1 MVAREED
8 LNLFRLGAGVRVSPS
23 PEGDLSDPGREGPGA
38 GCPGGPRRGSR
49 PRVRAAAPRKEPR
62 TPQHAVPAAA
72 AADPE
77 VRAPPPR
84 SPPSPCA
91 ARPGAG
97 GRARI
102 GAPPSLF
109 RSAGPAPPPAS
120 RPAAA
125 LPVPPQRDAGSGPGR
140 GPRAEA
146 WRAWLGT
153 RQAAVQGPGP
163 RPRARPSRRPG
174 AGRLGGRA
182 GGGGRRRAGGA
193 REARSLA
200 ARGRA
205 AEGARG
211 APRPPKEESGSHL
224 QPRTRGKAAAAGG
237 APAPARLPPGSP
249 CLPRCALLLAAAAA
263 AEEEPGARVDP
274 VPHDAPKPPGYT
286 RFVCVSDTHS
296 RTDPIQMPY
305 GDVLIHAGDFTEL
318 GLPSEV
324 KKFNEW
330 LGSLPYEYKIVIAG
344 NHELTFDQEFMA
356 DLIKQDF
363 YYFPSVSKLK
373 PENYENV
380 QSLLTNCI
388 YLQDSEVTVRGFRIY
403 GSPWQPWF
411 YGWGFNLPR
420 GQALLEKWNL
430 IPEGVDILI
439 THGPPL
445 GFLDWVPKKMQRVGC
460 VELLNTVQRRVQ
472 PRLHVFGHIHE
483 GYGVMADGTTTYVN
497 ASVCTVNY
505 QPVNPPIVI
514 DLPTPR
520 NS

>member
-1 MVAREED
+1 M
-8 LNLFRLGAGVRVSPS
+8 GAQAAERGLRSLRAGGRMGGGGPGPAAPAAS
-23 PEGDLSDPGREGPGA
+23 GGGPGRRR
-38 GCPGGPRRGSR
+38 GPRRPGRSRARPSSRARRGGRGSGGESAPAPLPAHPARGRAGAGAGAGAGPGPGGGPEGARGAAGR
-49 PRVRAAAPRKEPR
+49 PPALLRSAGPLPRPAARPAAPRCPPR
-62 TPQHAVPAAA
+62 CSPVPAAA
-72 AADPE
+72 GCGA
-77 VRAPPPR
+77 RA
-84 SPPSPCA
+84 
-91 ARPGAG
+91 
-97 GRARI
+97 
-102 GAPPSLF
+102 
-109 RSAGPAPPPAS
+109 
-120 RPAAA
+120 
-125 LPVPPQRDAGSGPGR
+125 GR

-146 WRAWLGT
+146 WRA
-153 RQAAVQGPGP
+153 RRGP
-163 RPRARPSRRPG
+163 RRAGARGGGGGSERG
-174 AGRLGGRA
+174 AGRRREGRRGGSERRGGR
-182 GGGGRRRAGGA
+182 G
-193 REARSLA
+193 
-200 ARGRA
+200 RGR
-205 AEGARG
+205 RG
-211 APRPPKEESGSHL
+211 APRPPPPKEESGSHL
-224 QPRTRGKAAAAGG
+224 LPRTRGAAAAAGG
-237 APAPARLPPGSP
+237 APAPARLPPRSRAPASLRARCCSRPPRPPKRSP
-249 CLPRCALLLAAAAA
+249 GP
-263 AEEEPGARVDP
+263 
-274 VPHDAPKPPGYT
+274 
-286 RFVCVSDTHS
+286 
-296 RTDPIQMPY
+296 
-305 GDVLIHAGDFTEL
+305 
-318 GLPSEV
+318 
-324 KKFNEW
+324 
-330 LGSLPYEYKIVIAG
+330 GSLPYEYKIVIAG

>member
-1 MVAREED
+1 MSPGPGHAELKAMAGKLDSVPIAGGEAYMAGDELDHQPALRTPTELEALRAAVLGTEAKQEATRTKAGKHDRFLIVSLGDAVLEKPAGGAARLEELGGSVCQEELRESSPSRSSFTSPPGYLQFPPSGTPIEPSPLPTFCTFFQAQSSCPLPGSRPPLPGFSVARSTDKSASTISLWSPGLGLGPVHPRGPGTE
-8 LNLFRLGAGVRVSPS
+8 LGAG
-23 PEGDLSDPGREGPGA
+23 
-38 GCPGGPRRGSR
+38 
-49 PRVRAAAPRKEPR
+49 
-62 TPQHAVPAAA
+62 PQ
-72 AADPE
+72 
-77 VRAPPPR
+77 
-84 SPPSPCA
+84 
-91 ARPGAG
+91 
-97 GRARI
+97 
-102 GAPPSLF
+102 
-109 RSAGPAPPPAS
+109 
-120 RPAAA
+120 
-125 LPVPPQRDAGSGPGR
+125 
-140 GPRAEA
+140 
-146 WRAWLGT
+146 
-153 RQAAVQGPGP
+153 
-163 RPRARPSRRPG
+163 
-174 AGRLGGRA
+174 
-182 GGGGRRRAGGA
+182 
-193 REARSLA
+193 
-200 ARGRA
+200 
-205 AEGARG
+205 
-211 APRPPKEESGSHL
+211 
-224 QPRTRGKAAAAGG
+224 
-237 APAPARLPPGSP
+237 
-249 CLPRCALLLAAAAA
+249 
-263 AEEEPGARVDP
+263 VDP

-445 GFLDWVPKKMQRVGC
+445 G
-460 VELLNTVQRRVQ
+460 
-472 PRLHVFGHIHE
+472 
-483 GYGVMADGTTTYVN
+483 YGVMADGTTTYVN

>member
-1 MVAREED
+1 MERVPGHREE
-8 LNLFRLGAGVRVSPS
+8 A
-23 PEGDLSDPGREGPGA
+23 
-38 GCPGGPRRGSR
+38 
-49 PRVRAAAPRKEPR
+49 
-62 TPQHAVPAAA
+62 TH
-72 AADPE
+72 
-77 VRAPPPR
+77 
-84 SPPSPCA
+84 
-91 ARPGAG
+91 
-97 GRARI
+97 
-102 GAPPSLF
+102 
-109 RSAGPAPPPAS
+109 
-120 RPAAA
+120 
-125 LPVPPQRDAGSGPGR
+125 
-140 GPRAEA
+140 
-146 WRAWLGT
+146 
-153 RQAAVQGPGP
+153 
-163 RPRARPSRRPG
+163 
-174 AGRLGGRA
+174 
-182 GGGGRRRAGGA
+182 
-193 REARSLA
+193 
-200 ARGRA
+200 
-205 AEGARG
+205 
-211 APRPPKEESGSHL
+211 
-224 QPRTRGKAAAAGG
+224 
-237 APAPARLPPGSP
+237 APARVAYRSARLRRWDPGI
-249 CLPRCALLLAAAAA
+249 LKAEALALLPCGLGMAFSQSHVMAARRHQHGRLIIEVDEYSSNPTQAFTFYNINQGRFQ
-263 AEEEPGARVDP
+263 PPHVQMVDP

-380 QSLLTNCI
+380 QALLTNCI

-403 GSPWQPWF
+403 GSPWVRQ
-411 YGWGFNLPR
+411 YSSRSLGGERTLSGWYSGDD
-420 GQALLEKWNL
+420 KSH
-430 IPEGVDILI
+430 
-439 THGPPL
+439 THRN

>member
-1 MVAREED
+1 MRAGIQFILVFGRG
-8 LNLFRLGAGVRVSPS
+8 LCWLGWG
-23 PEGDLSDPGREGPGA
+23 
-38 GCPGGPRRGSR
+38 
-49 PRVRAAAPRKEPR
+49 
-62 TPQHAVPAAA
+62 
-72 AADPE
+72 
-77 VRAPPPR
+77 
-84 SPPSPCA
+84 
-91 ARPGAG
+91 
-97 GRARI
+97 
-102 GAPPSLF
+102 
-109 RSAGPAPPPAS
+109 
-120 RPAAA
+120 
-125 LPVPPQRDAGSGPGR
+125 LPWCWPPQQEDSRD
-140 GPRAEA
+140 
-146 WRAWLGT
+146 
-153 RQAAVQGPGP
+153 
-163 RPRARPSRRPG
+163 
-174 AGRLGGRA
+174 GGLR
-182 GGGGRRRAGGA
+182 
-193 REARSLA
+193 
-200 ARGRA
+200 
-205 AEGARG
+205 
-211 APRPPKEESGSHL
+211 
-224 QPRTRGKAAAAGG
+224 
-237 APAPARLPPGSP
+237 APAPRADMAFAQSHIMAARRHQHSRLIIEVDEYSSNPTQAFTFYNINQGRFQPPHVQM
-249 CLPRCALLLAAAAA
+249 
-263 AEEEPGARVDP
+263 VDP

-286 RFVCVSDTHS
+286 RFVCISDTHS

-373 PENYENV
+373 PESYENV

-403 GSPWQPWF
+403 GSPWRKMTTAVEKRLEQVACFCEPLKFIWQPWF

-430 IPEGVDILI
+430 IPDGIDILI

-460 VELLNTVQRRVQ
+460 VELLNTVQRRIQ

-505 QPVNPPIVI
+505 QPLNPPIVI

-520 NS
+520 NT

>member
-1 MVAREED
+1 MAFPPWAWRKVLDKAVSDSCFEIDLPLGCVRIRTDLGWQVETLEIIMGHRSGSSLPVLYSSIHLSEPALRTPTELQAPRAAVLGTEAKQEATRTKGWAARLEE
-8 LNLFRLGAGVRVSPS
+8 LGGSVCQEELRETSPS
-23 PEGDLSDPGREGPGA
+23 RSSFTSPPGYLQFLPSGTPIEPPPLSTFCTFFQA
-38 GCPGGPRRGSR
+38 QSSCPLPGSR
-49 PRVRAAAPRKEPR
+49 PPL
-62 TPQHAVPAAA
+62 
-72 AADPE
+72 
-77 VRAPPPR
+77 
-84 SPPSPCA
+84 
-91 ARPGAG
+91 PG
-97 GRARI
+97 
-102 GAPPSLF
+102 
-109 RSAGPAPPPAS
+109 
-120 RPAAA
+120 
-125 LPVPPQRDAGSGPGR
+125 
-140 GPRAEA
+140 
-146 WRAWLGT
+146 
-153 RQAAVQGPGP
+153 
-163 RPRARPSRRPG
+163 
-174 AGRLGGRA
+174 
-182 GGGGRRRAGGA
+182 
-193 REARSLA
+193 
-200 ARGRA
+200 
-205 AEGARG
+205 
-211 APRPPKEESGSHL
+211 
-224 QPRTRGKAAAAGG
+224 
-237 APAPARLPPGSP
+237 
-249 CLPRCALLLAAAAA
+249 
-263 AEEEPGARVDP
+263 VDP

-445 GFLDWVPKKMQRVGC
+445 GKSQLSP
-460 VELLNTVQRRVQ
+460 
-472 PRLHVFGHIHE
+472 PRLAWPADAEGRGVARPGRRDQGSVGPVERNPGQACAYFP

>member
-1 MVAREED
+1 MRA
-8 LNLFRLGAGVRVSPS
+8 P
-23 PEGDLSDPGREGPGA
+23 GPG
-38 GCPGGPRRGSR
+38 G
-49 PRVRAAAPRKEPR
+49 
-62 TPQHAVPAAA
+62 
-72 AADPE
+72 
-77 VRAPPPR
+77 
-84 SPPSPCA
+84 
-91 ARPGAG
+91 
-97 GRARI
+97 
-102 GAPPSLF
+102 
-109 RSAGPAPPPAS
+109 
-120 RPAAA
+120 
-125 LPVPPQRDAGSGPGR
+125 GR
-140 GPRAEA
+140 GPRPGGPG
-146 WRAWLGT
+146 WGPGRRRCRAGT
-153 RQAAVQGPGP
+153 QAAS
-163 RPRARPSRRPG
+163 APSRRPG

-205 AEGARG
+205 AEGRG
-211 APRPPKEESGSHL
+211 EPPPPKEESGSHL

-237 APAPARLPPGSP
+237 APPCAPPSREPLPPSV
-249 CLPRCALLLAAAAA
+249 RAAARGRRGRRR
-263 AEEEPGARVDP
+263 EPGARVDP

>member
-1 MVAREED
+1 MCDDENICGLKLFSEGKVVHDESHVMTARRHQHS
-8 LNLFRLGAGVRVSPS
+8 RLIIEVDEYSSNPTQAFTFYNINQ
-23 PEGDLSDPGREGPGA
+23 GRF
-38 GCPGGPRRGSR
+38 
-49 PRVRAAAPRKEPR
+49 
-62 TPQHAVPAAA
+62 Q
-72 AADPE
+72 
-77 VRAPPPR
+77 PPH
-84 SPPSPCA
+84 
-91 ARPGAG
+91 
-97 GRARI
+97 
-102 GAPPSLF
+102 
-109 RSAGPAPPPAS
+109 
-120 RPAAA
+120 
-125 LPVPPQRDAGSGPGR
+125 
-140 GPRAEA
+140 
-146 WRAWLGT
+146 
-153 RQAAVQGPGP
+153 VQM
-163 RPRARPSRRPG
+163 
-174 AGRLGGRA
+174 
-182 GGGGRRRAGGA
+182 
-193 REARSLA
+193 
-200 ARGRA
+200 
-205 AEGARG
+205 
-211 APRPPKEESGSHL
+211 
-224 QPRTRGKAAAAGG
+224 
-237 APAPARLPPGSP
+237 
-249 CLPRCALLLAAAAA
+249 
-263 AEEEPGARVDP
+263 VDP

-373 PENYENV
+373 PESYENV

-430 IPEGVDILI
+430 IPDGIDILI

-460 VELLNTVQRRVQ
+460 VELLNTVQRRIQ

-497 ASVCTVNY
+497 ASACTVNY
-505 QPVNPPIVI
+505 QPLNPPIVI

-520 NS
+520 NT

>member
-1 MVAREED
+1 MRAPGPGGGRGP
-8 LNLFRLGAGVRVSPS
+8 RPGGPGWGPGRRRCR
-23 PEGDLSDPGREGPGA
+23 GRDPGRE
-38 GCPGGPRRGSR
+38 
-49 PRVRAAAPRKEPR
+49 
-62 TPQHAVPAAA
+62 
-72 AADPE
+72 
-77 VRAPPPR
+77 RAPP
-84 SPPSPCA
+84 
-91 ARPGAG
+91 G
-97 GRARI
+97 GRAR
-102 GAPPSLF
+102 G
-109 RSAGPAPPPAS
+109 GWE
-120 RPAAA
+120 
-125 LPVPPQRDAGSGPGR
+125 GGR
-140 GPRAEA
+140 GE
-146 WRAWLGT
+146 
-153 RQAAVQGPGP
+153 
-163 RPRARPSRRPG
+163 
-174 AGRLGGRA
+174 A
-182 GGGGRRRAGGA
+182 GGGGRGEPGRLGASRRAGGRRRGRGEPPA
-193 REARSLA
+193 PRRRSLA
-200 ARGRA
+200 PTCSLGRA
-205 AEGARG
+205 ARRPPPEEPPPLRASLPGAPASLGARCCSRP
-211 APRPPKEESGSHL
+211 PRPPKRS
-224 QPRTRGKAAAAGG
+224 
-237 APAPARLPPGSP
+237 PGP
-249 CLPRCALLLAAAAA
+249 
-263 AEEEPGARVDP
+263 
-274 VPHDAPKPPGYT
+274 
-286 RFVCVSDTHS
+286 
-296 RTDPIQMPY
+296 
-305 GDVLIHAGDFTEL
+305 
-318 GLPSEV
+318 
-324 KKFNEW
+324 
-330 LGSLPYEYKIVIAG
+330 GSLPYEYKIVIAG

>member
-1 MVAREED
+1 MERVPGHREE
-8 LNLFRLGAGVRVSPS
+8 A
-23 PEGDLSDPGREGPGA
+23 
-38 GCPGGPRRGSR
+38 
-49 PRVRAAAPRKEPR
+49 
-62 TPQHAVPAAA
+62 TH
-72 AADPE
+72 
-77 VRAPPPR
+77 
-84 SPPSPCA
+84 
-91 ARPGAG
+91 
-97 GRARI
+97 
-102 GAPPSLF
+102 
-109 RSAGPAPPPAS
+109 
-120 RPAAA
+120 
-125 LPVPPQRDAGSGPGR
+125 
-140 GPRAEA
+140 
-146 WRAWLGT
+146 
-153 RQAAVQGPGP
+153 
-163 RPRARPSRRPG
+163 
-174 AGRLGGRA
+174 
-182 GGGGRRRAGGA
+182 
-193 REARSLA
+193 
-200 ARGRA
+200 
-205 AEGARG
+205 
-211 APRPPKEESGSHL
+211 
-224 QPRTRGKAAAAGG
+224 
-237 APAPARLPPGSP
+237 APARVAYRSARLRRWDPGI
-249 CLPRCALLLAAAAA
+249 LKAEALALLPCGLGMAFSQSHVMAARRHQHGRLIIEVDEYSSNPTQAFTFYNINQGRFQ
-263 AEEEPGARVDP
+263 PPHVQMVDP

-380 QSLLTNCI
+380 QALLTNCI

-403 GSPWQPWF
+403 GSPCNENDSDDNG
-411 YGWGFNLPR
+411 YGDVGADDD
-420 GQALLEKWNL
+420 QAMEKKEQSMEMGLMVMMVAAEVIGIVILAVMIVMVALMRNDD
-430 IPEGVDILI
+430 EGYGAEDD
-439 THGPPL
+439 GG

>member
-1 MVAREED
+1 MRA
-8 LNLFRLGAGVRVSPS
+8 P
-23 PEGDLSDPGREGPGA
+23 
-38 GCPGGPRRGSR
+38 GPRG
-49 PRVRAAAPRKEPR
+49 
-62 TPQHAVPAAA
+62 
-72 AADPE
+72 
-77 VRAPPPR
+77 
-84 SPPSPCA
+84 
-91 ARPGAG
+91 
-97 GRARI
+97 
-102 GAPPSLF
+102 
-109 RSAGPAPPPAS
+109 
-120 RPAAA
+120 
-125 LPVPPQRDAGSGPGR
+125 GR
-140 GPRAEA
+140 GPRAEGRGLA
-146 WRAWLGT
+146 GPAG
-153 RQAAVQGPGP
+153 APAGGGAGPGP
-163 RPRARPSRRPG
+163 EGASAFLPAPGRAE
-174 AGRLGGRA
+174 A
-182 GGGGRRRAGGA
+182 GGGGREGGGG
-193 REARSLA
+193 RGSRGGSEARG
-200 ARGRA
+200 GRA
-205 AEGARG
+205 KEGA
-211 APRPPKEESGSHL
+211 
-224 QPRTRGKAAAAGG
+224 
-237 APAPARLPPGSP
+237 PGSP
-249 CLPRCALLLAAAAA
+249 PPPEGGVWLPLAASAARRGGRRRRSPRPCAPPSPEPGPCLPPCALLLAAAAA
-263 AEEEPGARVDP
+263 AEDEPGARVDP

-388 YLQDSEVTVRGFRIY
+388 YLQDSEVTVRGFRVY

-505 QPVNPPIVI
+505 QPVNAPIVI

>member
-1 MVAREED
+1 MWHSRWD
-8 LNLFRLGAGVRVSPS
+8 AGVLKA
-23 PEGDLSDPGREGPGA
+23 EALA
-38 GCPGGPRRGSR
+38 LL
-49 PRVRAAAPRKEPR
+49 
-62 TPQHAVPAAA
+62 
-72 AADPE
+72 
-77 VRAPPPR
+77 
-84 SPPSPCA
+84 PCGLGMAFSQSHVMA
-91 ARPGAG
+91 AR
-97 GRARI
+97 RH
-102 GAPPSLF
+102 
-109 RSAGPAPPPAS
+109 
-120 RPAAA
+120 
-125 LPVPPQRDAGSGPGR
+125 QH
-140 GPRAEA
+140 
-146 WRAWLGT
+146 
-153 RQAAVQGPGP
+153 
-163 RPRARPSRRPG
+163 
-174 AGRLGGRA
+174 GRLIIEVDEYSSNPTQAFTFYNINQGRFQ
-182 GGGGRRRAGGA
+182 
-193 REARSLA
+193 
-200 ARGRA
+200 
-205 AEGARG
+205 
-211 APRPPKEESGSHL
+211 PPHV
-224 QPRTRGKAAAAGG
+224 QM
-237 APAPARLPPGSP
+237 
-249 CLPRCALLLAAAAA
+249 
-263 AEEEPGARVDP
+263 VDP

-430 IPEGVDILI
+430 IPEGVDVLI

-483 GYGVMADGTTTYVN
+483 VGSDLRCSFPFGVIVFAEQEPRTPEGLSLHHTTGYWEVAQRQWAELQLLHLGLPPFFLGIGLGE
-497 ASVCTVNY
+497 
-505 QPVNPPIVI
+505 PVPQRAEPAGPGPWGGRVRGFPCLKYYLFVV
-514 DLPTPR
+514 DYFHTHFDSR
-520 NS
+520 